1 MSLLCVVC
9 LLLQGELL
17 VRSNQSINQSVSV
30 THFYLTEGAATTED
44 QTCFLPQ
51 DVKHGKVAL
60 YEDEGLCY
68 MFFKDDGV
76 TWSEINATC
85 AAHGGFP
92 VSIKVC
98 LLSSFES

>member
-1 MSLLCVVC
+1 MSLLYVVC
-9 LLLQGELL
+9 LLLQGWLL
-17 VRSNQSINQSVSV
+17 ARTINRSV
-30 THFYLTEGAATTED
+30 TYCYLTEGAATTED

-60 YEDEGLCY
+60 FEDDGLCY

-98 LLSSFES
+98 VLSSFES

>member
-1 MSLLCVVC
+1 M
-9 LLLQGELL
+9 
-17 VRSNQSINQSVSV
+17 
-30 THFYLTEGAATTED
+30 TEGAATTED

-60 YEDEGLCY
+60 YEDDGLCY

-98 LLSSFES
+98 LLSSYESNSATAKLHVCMCTCYTLQDENMLTFN